1 MMIKTII
8 ISMLTM
14 IFSYYYQLMID
25 SFSKYPIYQIVFI
38 SLGFT
43 VLYAFKLLLDYL
55 RRQQILELSRELNQ
69 EYALKTMQNLIYQ
82 DYSEGGQMVW
92 NGLNRNGDRVKT
104 GVYLVFA
111 SSSNGKEGVVTK
123 ILIVN

>member
-1 MMIKTII
+1 
-8 ISMLTM
+8 
-14 IFSYYYQLMID
+14 
-25 SFSKYPIYQIVFI
+25 
-38 SLGFT
+38 
-43 VLYAFKLLLDYL
+43 
-55 RRQQILELSRELNQ
+55 
-69 EYALKTMQNLIYQ
+69 
-82 DYSEGGQMVW
+82 MVW